1 MRDDYHVWITVDVR
15 WGDMDAFGHVN
26 NAKYFTYCESAR
38 IRYFEE
44 LDLEAYREHESHG
57 PAVVSATC
65 NFIRQVH
72 YPATLDVGVRAAK
85 IGRSSFTLDYVIL
98 RPPFLVEEPARG
110 DLNLAVNA
118 DSPKGTMATYAD
130 FASFVLDQVEG
141 DDYLNATVG
150 ITTDRQLQWGENV
163 DFEKL
168 AEQAKK
174 DREAAAAQ

>member
-1 MRDDYHVWITVDVR
+1 MRDDFRVWITLDVR

-98 RPPFLVEEPARG
+98 RHGSDEVVADG
-110 DLNLAVNA
+110 NSVAVWVDYA
-118 DSPKGTMATYAD
+118 AGT
-130 FASFVLDQVEG
+130 SIPVP
-141 DDYLNATVG
+141 
-150 ITTDRQLQWGENV
+150 
-163 DFEKL
+163 
-168 AEQAKK
+168 
-174 DREAAAAQ
+174 EAIRISE